1 MEVCVAYIQI
11 NYHSAILQMP
21 VRLDVL
27 LPQGRGGYK
36 VLYLLHG
43 AGGDH
48 SSWILK
54 SRIADYVEGA
64 NLAVIM
70 PSGNN
75 KFYVKNINGKD
86 YFLFITEEL
95 PCMCQKWFN
104 ISKNSVNRF
113 IAGMSMGGYGA
124 YYAALKKP
132 SFYHTA
138 FSYSGLLNIVE
149 RYEKPRGL
157 DMIPTF
163 GTKQQLFEYS
173 YDLYQLIN
181 KKSTKNVDNSTQF
194 MTFCGLQ
201 DAKRHMSEEFT
212 DRAKKAGYAIFLR
225 EEEGGH
231 NWEYWDKC
239 IKQTISYIV
248 NTRKEEAICQ

>member
-1 MEVCVAYIQI
+1 MAHIRI
-11 NYHSAILQMP
+11 NYHSTILQMP
-21 VRLDVL
+21 VVLDVL
-27 LPQGRGGYK
+27 LPQGHGGYK

-48 SSWILK
+48 ASWLLK

-64 NLAVIM
+64 NLAIIM

-75 KFYVKNINGKD
+75 KFYVNNIDGKD

-95 PCMCQKWFN
+95 INMCQKWLK
-104 ISKNSVNRF
+104 ISKQPIDRY

-132 SFYHTA
+132 SFYHCA
-138 FSYSGLLNIVE
+138 FSYSGLLNIIE
-149 RYEKPRGL
+149 RYEKPQGL
-157 DMIPTF
+157 DMFPTF
-163 GTKQQLFEYS
+163 GTKQQLIDNS

-181 KKSTKNVDNSTQF
+181 NKSIKNVDNSTQF
-194 MTFCGLQ
+194 ITFCGLQ
-201 DAKRHMSEEFT
+201 DAKRHMSEEFA
-212 DRAKKAGYAIFLR
+212 RKAKEAGYDILLR
-225 EEEGGH
+225 EKDGGH

-248 NTRKEEAICQ
+248 KETNVCP

>member
-1 MEVCVAYIQI
+1 MAHIRI
-11 NYHSAILQMP
+11 NYHSSILQMP
-21 VRLDVL
+21 IVLDVL
-27 LPQGRGGYK
+27 LPQGHGGYK

-48 SSWILK
+48 ASWILK

-75 KFYVKNINGKD
+75 KFYVNNINGKD
-86 YFLFITEEL
+86 YFSFITQEL
-95 PCMCQKWFN
+95 TDMCQKWFK
-104 ISKNSVNRF
+104 ISKESVDRY

-132 SFYHTA
+132 SFYHCA
-138 FSYSGLLNIVE
+138 FSYSGLLNIIE
-149 RYEKPRGL
+149 RYKSPQGL
-157 DMIPTF
+157 EMSPTF
-163 GTKQQLFEYS
+163 GTKQQLINNL

-181 KKSTKNVDNSTQF
+181 NNSTKNVDNSTQF
-194 MTFCGLQ
+194 ITFCGLQ
-201 DAKRHMSEEFT
+201 DSKRHMSEEFVQK
-212 DRAKKAGYAIFLR
+212 AKKAGYTVLLQ

-248 NTRKEEAICQ
+248 KETNRCR

>member
-1 MEVCVAYIQI
+1 MAHIRI
-11 NYHSAILQMP
+11 NYNSAILQMP
-21 VRLDVL
+21 VMLDVL
-27 LPQGRGGYK
+27 LPQGHGDYK

-48 SSWILK
+48 ESWILK
-54 SRIADYVEGA
+54 SRIADYAEGA

-75 KFYVKNINGKD
+75 KFYVNNMDGKN

-95 PCMCQKWFN
+95 PDICQKWFK
-104 ISKNSVNRF
+104 ISKNSSDRY

-132 SFYHTA
+132 SFYHFA
-138 FSYSGLLNIVE
+138 FSYSGLLNIIE
-149 RYEKPRGL
+149 RYEKSQGL
-157 DMIPTF
+157 DMSPTF
-163 GTKQQLFEYS
+163 GTKQQLINNS

-181 KKSTKNVDNSTQF
+181 NKSTKNVDNSTQF
-194 MTFCGLQ
+194 ITFCGLQ
-201 DAKRHMSEEFT
+201 DAKRHMSEEFAKK
-212 DRAKKAGYAIFLR
+212 AKKAGYNVLLQ
-225 EEEGGH
+225 EEDGGH
-231 NWEYWDKC
+231 NWAYWDKC

-248 NTRKEEAICQ
+248 KGIGICL